1 MKEQERNIVE
11 SIREEYAPREDN
23 DFDKLRS
30 LDRKVRMPAEA
41 LAYVLGVLGAL
52 VLGVGM
58 CIALQ
63 AIAAPVAL
71 GIVVGV
77 AGIAIVSVNYPI
89 YRAVLNARKRKYASR
104 VLELGDKLLNK

>member
-11 SIREEYAPREDN
+11 SIREEYAPREEN

-30 LDRKVRMPAEA
+30 LDRKVRMPAEV
-41 LAYVLGVLGAL
+41 LAYVLGVL

>member
-11 SIREEYAPREDN
+11 SIREEYAPREEN

-30 LDRKVRMPAEA
+30 LDRKVRMPAEV

-89 YRAVLNARKRKYASR
+89 YRAVLNSRKRKYASR